1 MRRELHVSAC
11 NFLTLNKRS
20 RNEKKAST
28 PLDGV
33 RNEDAAVSLAENCRK
48 KKEWLESRL
57 CEVIQSVDLLA
68 STRASFSFFFAT
80 LIWLEIRLRTVLRT
94 GPGSAG
100 SVLSRGPNGLE
111 TRGSWGQWM
120 RRTCGR
126 DDGAAGFSSLRA
138 SSQKLFR
145 APGERLCGNVHLLVA
160 VVASS
165 SASSNLTNSAL
176 LLLYFT
182 RCRRFTSRYEGV
194 SACQHLPF
202 WNLGSLR
209 RFFLVRHKS

>member
-1 MRRELHVSAC
+1 M
-11 NFLTLNKRS
+11 
-20 RNEKKAST
+20 
-28 PLDGV
+28 
-33 RNEDAAVSLAENCRK
+33 
-48 KKEWLESRL
+48 
-57 CEVIQSVDLLA
+57 
-68 STRASFSFFFAT
+68 
-80 LIWLEIRLRTVLRT
+80 VLRT
-94 GPGSAG
+94 RPGSAG

-138 SSQKLFR
+138 SFQKLFR
-145 APGERLCGNVHLLVA
+145 APGERLCGNVHLLV
-160 VVASS
+160 VVVGSS

-176 LLLYFT
+176 LLIYFT
-182 RCRRFTSRYEGV
+182 YFFFSPLCRRFTSRYEGV

-209 RFFLVRHKS
+209 CFFLVRHKS